1 MIEIEIPGRKSL
13 QLENLVLD
21 LNGTI
26 AVDGEIDIQLIDRL
40 KELAKSLKLYIITA
54 GTHGKLSQLKDTL
67 GIDIH
72 KIEPAKEAE
81 QKQTL
86 IRDLGVDKTVAIGNG
101 ANDKLMLKDAAIGI
115 AVMGAEGA
123 SIDTIL
129 SGDLMVKD
137 AKDALDL
144 LLKPKRLI
152 ATLRK

>member
-1 MIEIEIPGRKSL
+1 MIKIEIPGRESL

-26 AVDGEIDIQLIDRL
+26 AVDGDVDLQLIDRL
-40 KELAKSLKLYIITA
+40 RELAKSLKPYIITA
-54 GTHGKLSQLKDTL
+54 GTHGKLDQLKDAL

-81 QKQTL
+81 QKQTF
-86 IRDLGVDKTVAIGNG
+86 IRDLGADKTVALGNG

-115 AVMGAEGA
+115 AVIGVEGA

-129 SGDLMVKD
+129 SGDVVVRN